1 MTTPE
6 NPAAPSARPRK
17 PRAPRQDQSAQATSA
32 AQTAQNPTPDQTP
45 TPAGQDVLEVLVVP
59 DVPPGWYVFGSH
71 ADRPGVMLEFSEETE
86 EGGMPLWERPIAIP
100 AVIDGVLLDDHAE
113 IAGPDPAHPYQ
124 RVVRTLLGPGFDGF
138 LKNPEG

>member
-17 PRAPRQDQSAQATSA
+17 PRAPRQNRPAQATNA

-59 DVPPGWYVFGSH
+59 DGLV
-71 ADRPGVMLEFSEETE
+71 AEEE
-86 EGGMPLWERPIAIP
+86 AKLAIEAQGYEATYSGP
-100 AVIDGVLLDDHAE
+100 DLDEE
-113 IAGPDPAHPYQ
+113 IASPDPAHPYQ
-124 RVVRTLLGPGFDGF
+124 RVVRTLLGPGFEAF
-138 LKNPEG
+138 LGKSGKG